1 MLDRE
6 VARIAHADELLGW
19 IMPQAKCRE
28 CDGGRNRFE
37 VARRDGN
44 DQAFD
49 LAPRDLLENV
59 AHGVN
64 VPIEMKLFTRHHG
77 LKCPADK
84 GYELAPQQFVDDRP
98 LGRRTQT

>member
-6 VARIAHADELLGW
+6 VARITQADELLGW
-19 IMPQAKCRE
+19 IMSQAKRRE

-37 VARRDGN
+37 VARRNGD

-49 LAPRDLLENV
+49 LALPDLLENV
-59 AHGVN
+59 GHGAN

-77 LKCPADK
+77 LKGPADK
-84 GYELAPQQFVDDRP
+84 GYELAPQQFVDDCP
-98 LGRRTQT
+98 LGRRT